1 MSKKG
6 SRKKT
11 INPFARKRGN
21 KKTLPEFGILEF
33 YYYHLLLRMEE
44 FEETVSSRDCQIENF
59 DYRNIVS
66 ILFTIIPD
74 NDLNVE
80 NAHNYRFSEEEPTAM
95 EVFIETRNRLPIIA
109 WKLIQALLNVT
120 DKYGQ
125 LEYHFLESDLSN
137 RENTDN
143 RIVDDVRPI
152 YEDLKKDLPSD
163 DSAIKIRQNL
173 DKVRVDW
180 VRLREKYYGKFYPP
194 HLTDS

>member
-11 INPFARKRGN
+11 TNPFTRKRRS

-33 YYYHLLLRMEE
+33 YYYHLLLRMEKFDE
-44 FEETVSSRDCQIENF
+44 IVSSRDMQIEDF

-74 NDLNVE
+74 HDLNVE
-80 NAHNYRFSEEEPTAM
+80 NAHNFRFSEEEPTAI
-95 EVFIETRNRLPIIA
+95 ELFIETRNKFPDITR
-109 WKLIQALLNVT
+109 KLIQALLDVT
-120 DKYGQ
+120 YENDQ
-125 LEYHFLESDLSN
+125 LVYHFLESDLSI

-152 YEDLKKDLPSD
+152 YEDFKKDLPSD

-173 DKVRVDW
+173 DDMRVDW
-180 VRLREKYYGKFYPP
+180 VRLREKYIGKFYPP
-194 HLTDS
+194 HLSD

>member
-11 INPFARKRGN
+11 TNPFARKRRS

-33 YYYHLLLRMEE
+33 YYYHLLLRMEKFDE
-44 FEETVSSRDCQIENF
+44 IVSLRDMQIEDF

-74 NDLNVE
+74 HDLNVE

-95 EVFIETRNRLPIIA
+95 ELFIETRNKFPDITR
-109 WKLIQALLNVT
+109 KLIQALLDVFYEY
-120 DKYGQ
+120 DQ
-125 LEYHFLESDLSN
+125 LVYHFLESDLSI

-152 YEDLKKDLPSD
+152 YEDFEKDLPSD

-173 DKVRVDW
+173 DEIRVDW
-180 VRLREKYYGKFYPP
+180 LRLREKYYGKFYPP
-194 HLTDS
+194 H

>member
-44 FEETVSSRDCQIENF
+44 FEEIVSSRDSQIENF

-120 DKYGQ
+120 GKYDQ
-125 LEYHFLESDLSN
+125 LVYYFLESDLSN

-152 YEDLKKDLPSD
+152 YEDKDLPSD
-163 DSAIKIRQNL
+163 DSAIKIRQGL
-173 DKVRVDW
+173 DKKRIDW
-180 VRLREKYYGKFYPP
+180 LRLREKYYGKFYPP

>member
-1 MSKKG
+1 MGNKG

-11 INPFARKRGN
+11 ANPFARKRRS

-33 YYYHLLLRMEE
+33 YYYHLLLRVEE
-44 FEETVSSRDCQIENF
+44 FEEIVYSRGRQIEDF

-74 NDLNVE
+74 HDLNVE
-80 NAHNYRFSEEEPTAM
+80 NAHNFRFSEEGPTAI
-95 EVFIETRNRLPIIA
+95 ELFIETRNKFPEIT
-109 WKLIQALLNVT
+109 WKLIQALLDVT
-120 DKYGQ
+120 YENDQ
-125 LEYHFLESDLSN
+125 LVYHFLESDLSI

-152 YEDLKKDLPSD
+152 YEVFKKDLPSD

-173 DKVRVDW
+173 DEMRVDW
-180 VRLREKYYGKFYPP
+180 VRLREKYIGKFYPP
-194 HLTDS
+194 HLSD

>member
-1 MSKKG
+1 MGKKG

-11 INPFARKRGN
+11 TNPFARKRGK

-44 FEETVSSRDCQIENF
+44 FEEIVSSRGRQIEDF

-74 NDLNVE
+74 HDLNVE
-80 NAHNYRFSEEEPTAM
+80 NAHNFRFSEEGPTAI
-95 EVFIETRNRLPIIA
+95 ELFIETRNKFPEIT
-109 WKLIQALLNVT
+109 WKLIQALLDVT
-120 DKYGQ
+120 YKNDQ
-125 LEYHFLESDLSN
+125 LVYHFLESDLSI

-152 YEDLKKDLPSD
+152 YEVFKKDLPSD

-173 DKVRVDW
+173 DEMRVDW
-180 VRLREKYYGKFYPP
+180 VRLREKYIGKFYPP
-194 HLTDS
+194 HLSD

>member
-1 MSKKG
+1 MGKKG

-11 INPFARKRGN
+11 TNPFARKRRN

-44 FEETVSSRDCQIENF
+44 FEEIVSSRGRQIEDF
-59 DYRNIVS
+59 DYRNIVC

-74 NDLNVE
+74 HDLNVE
-80 NAHNYRFSEEEPTAM
+80 NAHNFRFSEEGPTAI
-95 EVFIETRNRLPIIA
+95 ELFIETRNKFPEIT
-109 WKLIQALLNVT
+109 WKLIQALLDVT
-120 DKYGQ
+120 YENDQ
-125 LEYHFLESDLSN
+125 LVYHFLESDLSI

-152 YEDLKKDLPSD
+152 YEVFKKDLPSD

-173 DKVRVDW
+173 DEMRVDW
-180 VRLREKYYGKFYPP
+180 VRLREKYIGKFYPP
-194 HLTDS
+194 HLSD

>member
-44 FEETVSSRDCQIENF
+44 FEEIVSSRDSQIENF